1 MRANPPSLNIYSNN
15 FEIEDVWRVGKS
27 IKPFNINNDLP
38 DKFIFLGEV
47 SEKMKSKILYSKARN
62 LCKRKWRFSKNFI
75 TLKKWRDK
83 MNIVVTGGV
92 GFIGSHLC
100 ETLLKEGHKVI
111 CIDNFDEILSIKY
124 KNKKSF

>member
-47 SEKMKSKILYSKARN
+47 PEKMKSKFYIQKQEIYVKENGDLAKFYY
-62 LCKRKWRFSKNFI
+62 
-75 TLKKWRDK
+75 LKK
-83 MNIVVTGGV
+83 M
-92 GFIGSHLC
+92 
-100 ETLLKEGHKVI
+100 EG
-111 CIDNFDEILSIKY
+111 
-124 KNKKSF
+124 